1 MEVDVAF
8 LLLALALS
16 WALTFLTSRD
26 RIADY
31 RLKGPSNPNGS
42 CRYWRSEAWVH
53 MLPVP
58 RSCLFYLSSVHR
70 PGTGLSA
77 SKF

>member
-8 LLLALALS
+8 LLLALALN

-31 RLKGPSNPNGS
+31 RQRTQPLH
-42 CRYWRSEAWVH
+42 WELQV
-53 MLPVP
+53 LEE
-58 RSCLFYLSSVHR
+58 
-70 PGTGLSA
+70 
-77 SKF
+77 